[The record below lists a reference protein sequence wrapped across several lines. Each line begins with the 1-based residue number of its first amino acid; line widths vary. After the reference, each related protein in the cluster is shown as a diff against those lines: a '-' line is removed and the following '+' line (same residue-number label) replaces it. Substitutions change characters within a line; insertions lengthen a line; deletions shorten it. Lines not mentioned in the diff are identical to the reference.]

1 MKKQKV
7 FYFLI
12 FVFFLLLLKTDYRI
26 ASGVNCCGDD
36 FDYYS
41 HAQTLAIDFDFDYSN
56 QIPNYSKFYYT
67 NGSKIAPVGFSG
79 SGILAAPFLFIGNI
93 LDEWFGLTNNLFNYK
108 IITYSLSP
116 LFYLSLSAILLQKSL
131 DIINVS
137 LSRFK
142 VLLLISGSGVAY
154 YALERYSM
162 THVYEVFINC
172 MLIYCSILIF
182 SDEKKNKLSTFFL
195 PVVIV
200 IGLLIKLSNFYIL
213 LVPLLVKEL
222 LKPFNL
228 SLVPQKKN
236 SLIFLSGSAIGGL
249 IFWGINMLIYGK
261 VIFNPSETYSAQ
273 SQVSGYLS
281 STNNLFDFFTEII
294 RTTLIVNFSS
304 EFGALWFSPSIFLI
318 FVFIVYF
325 LIKKRFKIF
334 FLTSLIYF
342 FNIAI
347 VNLWQSTAS
356 SYGFRYM
363 YSLIPLGI
371 LIFYAVET
379 QITAKIIRYYLL
391 PFSVFGLFSVFMFES
406 TEFVQLSTIDVVN
419 SFGKT
424 IRYSQPDYLIG
435 IFKSLFV
442 LDGYLKLFA
451 TSFLGMLLF
460 KFFVVLF
467 GINNFYNTLTFLN
480 LPLDN
485 PDFLILVENL
495 QAINIIQMLG
505 FMLIVA
511 GIIYILSRSAA
522 KLHTNNHD

>member
-7 FYFLI
+7 FYFL
-12 FVFFLLLLKTDYRI
+12 FFLFFLLLLKTDYRI

-36 FDYYS
+36 FDYYT

-93 LDEWFGLTNNLFNYK
+93 LDEWFGLTTNLFNYK

-116 LFYLSLSAILLQKSL
+116 LFYLSLSAIFLQKSL
-131 DIINVS
+131 ERINVS

-142 VLLLISGSGVAY
+142 VLLFISGSGVAY
-154 YALERYSM
+154 YALERFSM
-162 THVYEVFINC
+162 THVYEVFINS
-172 MLIYCSILIF
+172 MLIYCSILAF
-182 SDEKKNKLSTFFL
+182 NDKKKNKVSIFFL
-195 PVVIV
+195 PVLIV

-213 LVPLLVKEL
+213 LLPLLVKEL
-222 LKPFNL
+222 LKPLNT
-228 SLVPQKKN
+228 SSVPNKRN
-236 SLIFLSGSAIGGL
+236 SLFLLSGTVTASFV
-249 IFWGINMLIYGK
+249 FWGINKLIYGK
-261 VIFNPSETYSAQ
+261 VILNPSETYSAQ
-273 SQVSGYLS
+273 SQASGYLS
-281 STNNLFDFFTEII
+281 STANLFEFFSEII
-294 RTTLIVNFSS
+294 RTTLIVNLSS
-304 EFGALWFSPSIFLI
+304 EFGAFWFSPTIFLI
-318 FVFIVYF
+318 PMFIVYF
-325 LIKKRFKIF
+325 LFKKRFKLF
-334 FLTSLIYF
+334 FLTSFIYF

-347 VNLWQSTAS
+347 VNLWQSTGS

-363 YSLIPLGI
+363 YSLIPIGI

-379 QITAKIIRYYLL
+379 KVTTKIIKYYLL
-391 PFSVFGLFSVFMFES
+391 PFSIFGLFSVFMFES
-406 TEFVQLSTIDVVN
+406 TEFVQLSTIEVVN

-435 IFKSLFV
+435 IFKSIFV
-442 LDGYLKLFA
+442 IDGYFKLFA

-460 KFFVVLF
+460 KLFVILF

-495 QAINIIQMLG
+495 QAINITQMLG

-511 GIIYILSRSAA
+511 GIIYMLSRSIT
-522 KLHTNNHD
+522 KLHTINHE

>member
-12 FVFFLLLLKTDYRI
+12 FIFFLLLIKTDYRI

-36 FDYYS
+36 FDYYI
-41 HAQTLAIDFDFDYSN
+41 HAQTLAIDYDFDYSN

-93 LDEWFGLTNNLFNYK
+93 LDEWFGLTDNLFNYK

-131 DIINVS
+131 ERINVS
-137 LSRFK
+137 LSRLK
-142 VLLLISGSGVAY
+142 VLLIISGSGVAY
-154 YALERYSM
+154 YALERFSM

-172 MLIYCSILIF
+172 MLIYCSILAF
-182 SDEKKNKLSTFFL
+182 NDEKKNKVSTFFL

-213 LVPLLVKEL
+213 LLPLLVKEL
-222 LKPFNL
+222 LKSFNT
-228 SLVPQKKN
+228 SSVPEKRN
-236 SLIFLSGSAIGGL
+236 SLFLLSGTVTASFV
-249 IFWGINMLIYGK
+249 FWGINMLIYGK
-261 VIFNPSETYSAQ
+261 VILNPSETYSAE
-273 SQVSGYLS
+273 SQASGYIS
-281 STNNLFDFFTEII
+281 STTNLFDFISGII

-304 EFGALWFSPSIFLI
+304 EFGAFWFSPAIFLI
-318 FVFIVYF
+318 LLYIFYF
-325 LIKKRFKIF
+325 LFKKRFKLF
-334 FLTSLIYF
+334 FLTSLIYS

-363 YSLIPLGI
+363 YSLIPIGI
-371 LIFYAVET
+371 LIFYATET
-379 QITAKIIRYYLL
+379 KINSKIIKYYLL
-391 PFSVFGLFSVFMFES
+391 PFSIFGLFSVFMFES

-435 IFKSLFV
+435 IFKSIFV
-442 LDGYLKLFA
+442 IDGYLKLFS
-451 TSFLGMLLF
+451 TSFLGLFLF
-460 KFFVVLF
+460 KSFIVLF
-467 GINNFYNTLTFLN
+467 GIDNFYNTLTFLN

-485 PDFLILVENL
+485 PDFLTLIENL
-495 QAINIIQMLG
+495 QAISVIQILG
-505 FMLIVA
+505 FMMIVV
-511 GIIYILSRSAA
+511 GIIYLLSRSAL
-522 KLHTNNHD
+522 KLDADIHN